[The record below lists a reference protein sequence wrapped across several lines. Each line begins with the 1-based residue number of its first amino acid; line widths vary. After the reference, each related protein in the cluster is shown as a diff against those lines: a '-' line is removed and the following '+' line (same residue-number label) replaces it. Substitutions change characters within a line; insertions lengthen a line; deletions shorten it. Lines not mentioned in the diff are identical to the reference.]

1 MSASPHSESF
11 DIKSDVSV
19 VPSSITEPDPCLLRV
34 GEAKRFIQ
42 YEEADA
48 DAFRTWW
55 KTTEWA
61 RNHSKEIRWQLNTK
75 TSTVWQVFKQLAELR
90 NGKPKV
96 LCLQCDKTL
105 EHPGIKHSGTNSLKT
120 HINSAACKRQ
130 SSIRGTRQSGMV
142 DYINANVSGQS
153 IFRIAIMIA
162 TIC

>member
-1 MSASPHSESF
+1 MSASLHLESF
-11 DIKSDVSV
+11 NIESDVSV
-19 VPSSITEPDPCLLRV
+19 VPSSITELDPCLLRV

-48 DAFRTWW
+48 DAFRIWW
-55 KTTEWA
+55 KITKWA

-75 TSTVWQVFKQLAELR
+75 MSTVWQVFKQVAELQ
-90 NGKPKV
+90 NGKLKV

-120 HINSAACKRQ
+120 YINSATCKRQ
-130 SSIRGTRQSGMV
+130 SSIRGTRQSRMV
-142 DYINANVSGQS
+142 NYINANMSDQS
-153 IFRIAIMIA
+153 IFRITIIIA